1 MNEVDRVKLICEDR
15 RQEQFFRQILGKRN
29 LRILDVDRP
38 PAGHGSASAYVLG
51 KLPDAVRELRSKNHQ
66 RGFGILFAVDGDNLG
81 LTGRLAQIQ
90 ESLQS
95 VGLAA
100 PARLALAI
108 PTWSIETWLL
118 WLTDGRILDEAESH
132 KQTFEREFRD
142 SRDQAAAIRHASTQ
156 WARIEADGL
165 LPSLDHGRGEI
176 DRLTQS

>member
-1 MNEVDRVKLICEDR
+1 MNEGDRVKLICEDR
-15 RQEQFFRQILGKRN
+15 RQEQFFCQILRRRN

-38 PAGHGSASAYVLG
+38 PAGHGSASAWVLG
-51 KLPDAVRELRSKNHQ
+51 KLPGAVRELRSTNYQ

-95 VGLAA
+95 VGLVA
-100 PARLALAI
+100 PARLALAV

-118 WLTDGRILDEAESH
+118 WLTNGRILDEAESH

-142 SRDQAAAIRHASTQ
+142 SKVQAAAIRHASMQ
-156 WARIEADGL
+156 WARVKEGCP
-165 LPSLDHGRGEI
+165 LPSLDHGRVEI
-176 DRLTQS
+176 DRLTHS